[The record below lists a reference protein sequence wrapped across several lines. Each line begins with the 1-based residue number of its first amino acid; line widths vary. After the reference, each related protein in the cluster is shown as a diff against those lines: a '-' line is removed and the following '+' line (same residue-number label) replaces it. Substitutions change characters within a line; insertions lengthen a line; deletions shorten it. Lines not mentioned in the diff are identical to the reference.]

1 MMIQEMHHGID
12 DNQLSPA
19 SDRREVIALYPGTMA
34 RLDSVLHDSETREDL
49 LSIAIEREIRRRQFD
64 LHFGSCQRHPF

>member
-1 MMIQEMHHGID
+1 
-12 DNQLSPA
+12 
-19 SDRREVIALYPGTMA
+19 VIALYPGTMA
-34 RLDSVLHDSETREDL
+34 RLDSVLHDGETREDL